1 MQQHQRRFPGAA
13 EIAMNESQHP
23 ASSEAAPGAGEEN
36 SGRPALPSPRGP
48 RRFSPRYT
56 LAPLRNVFR
65 SMTPPAEPKLTPM
78 MQQYFEVKRGLP
90 RDTLLLFRLGDFF
103 ELFFDDAVA
112 ASKLLG
118 ITLTKRG
125 DTPMAGIPAHAVDN
139 YVSKLL
145 AAGKKVAL
153 CDQAEPA
160 KAGKLVRRQL
170 TRILS
175 PGTTL
180 AANQLEA
187 VRNHYLAAL
196 AFDKHGLHA
205 AWLDLSTG
213 EFRVATDPHIA
224 NLLPVLTALAPAE
237 LLVIEGERERWAA
250 APHDQVAVHALCAFC
265 RDRLV
270 SELPGYHFDATS
282 GAKTVMDTLGVLN
295 LQGFGLAHSHPGL
308 GPAGALVHYATEN
321 LCAKP
326 ENLRGLQEYRS
337 TRTLL
342 LDPATLRN
350 LEIFQSTRGTRDGS
364 LLHAIN
370 RTATPPGARLLERW
384 LAAPTLELA
393 EIQRRQNLVG
403 ELLRQPTRLAEL
415 HELLTQVRDIPRI
428 LGRLQNRLRNP
439 RELGGVR
446 DTLAQLPPIKAAL
459 SAFSAQPSA
468 PAASAPASGSDLQ
481 LSTLNSQLHELPH
494 LRQLL
499 ASALAAELPNDL
511 ADGNYIAP
519 GHDAELD
526 RLRSLTTDNKTWLSD
541 LERAEQERT
550 GIRSLKVRFTS
561 NFGYYIEVTKA
572 NLHLVP
578 ADYIRRQTTVGG
590 ERYVTEALK
599 QKEKEIFHAEENAL
613 ARELA
618 LFNGLVARVLDES
631 IPLQQTADALA
642 ELDVLTGWALL
653 AREWDYCLPVLDE
666 GDVLEIAE
674 GRHPVVEQMLRSL
687 DTAAARGAGA
697 GFVPNDTLLAC
708 DDAQIALLTG
718 PNMAGKSTYIR
729 QVALITLMA
738 QIGCWTPAKSCRV
751 GLVDRIFSRVGASDD
766 LARGNSTFMVEM
778 NETANI
784 LNNATDRSLIIL
796 DEIGRGTS
804 TYDGLSIAW
813 AVVEHLHRSAERG
826 PRTLFATHYQ
836 ELTQLEKHL
845 GRLRNFSVAVKEW
858 NDDIVFVRRVIP
870 GAADRSYGIQ
880 VARLAGLPLSVID
893 RAKTILAK
901 LESDDTAVTL
911 PAAPAAKPKKK
922 ISVAPA
928 DDAQLNLL

>member
-1 MQQHQRRFPGAA
+1 MSDA
-13 EIAMNESQHP
+13 
-23 ASSEAAPGAGEEN
+23 
-36 SGRPALPSPRGP
+36 
-48 RRFSPRYT
+48 
-56 LAPLRNVFR
+56 
-65 SMTPPAEPKLTPM
+65 KLTPM
-78 MQQYFEVKRGLP
+78 MAQYFEVKRGLS

-103 ELFFDDAVA
+103 ELFFDDAVT
-112 ASKLLG
+112 ASRLLG
-118 ITLTKRG
+118 LTLTKRQ
-125 DTPMAGIPAHAVDN
+125 DTPMAGLPAHAVDN

-145 AAGKKVAL
+145 AAGKKVAI

-180 AANQLEA
+180 AANQLDA
-187 VRNHYLAAL
+187 ARNHYLAAIAL
-196 AFDKHGLHA
+196 DQEGLHA

-213 EFRVATDPHIA
+213 EFKVATDAQIS
-224 NLLPVLTALAPAE
+224 NLLPVLTALDPAE
-237 LLVIEGERERWAA
+237 LLIVEGERERWAA
-250 APHDQVAVHALCAFC
+250 APHDQTAVHALHAFC
-265 RDRLV
+265 ADRLA
-270 SELPGYHFDATS
+270 SELPGYHFDPGS

-295 LQGFGLAHSHPGL
+295 LQGFGLAHSHAGL
-308 GPAGALVHYATEN
+308 GPAGALVYYATEN

-350 LEIFQSTRGTRDGS
+350 LEIFTSSRGTREGS
-364 LLHAIN
+364 LLQAIN
-370 RTATPPGARLLERW
+370 RTATSPGARLLERW
-384 LAAPTLELA
+384 LAAPTLDLP
-393 EIQRRQNLVG
+393 EIQRRQALIG
-403 ELLRQPTRLAEL
+403 ELLQQPMRLAEV
-415 HELLTQVRDIPRI
+415 HELLGTVRDIPRI

-446 DTLAQLPPIKAAL
+446 DTLAQIPTVKAAL
-459 SAFSAQPSA
+459 STYAADSGVSRLSA
-468 PAASAPASGSDLQ
+468 
-481 LSTLNSQLHELPH
+481 QLHELPE
-494 LRQLL
+494 LRQLV
-499 ASALAAELPNDL
+499 ASALADELPNDL
-511 ADGNYIAP
+511 ADGNYIRRGYDP
-519 GHDAELD
+519 ELD
-526 RLRSLTTDNKTWLSD
+526 RLLSLTSNNKTWLSE
-541 LERAEQERT
+541 LERTEQERT
-550 GIRSLKVRFTS
+550 GIRSLKVRFTN
-561 NFGYYIEVTKA
+561 NFGYYIEITKA

-590 ERYVTEALK
+590 ERYVTESLK

-613 ARELA
+613 ARELE
-618 LFNGLVARVLDES
+618 LFNALVATVLDDS
-631 IPLQQTADALA
+631 IALAQTADALA

-653 AREWDYCLPVLDE
+653 AREWSYCRPTLDAE
-666 GDVLEIAE
+666 DTLEITD
-674 GRHPVVEQMLRSL
+674 GRHPVVEQMIRSL
-687 DTAAARGAGA
+687 GPATARGASN
-697 GFVPNDTLLAC
+697 GFVPNDTLLSS
-708 DDAQIALLTG
+708 DEAQIALITG

-738 QIGCWTPAKSCRV
+738 QVGCWVPAKACRV
-751 GLVDRIFSRVGASDD
+751 GWVDRIFSRVGASDD

-778 NETANI
+778 NETAYI
-784 LNNATDRSLIIL
+784 LSQHTDRSLIIL

-813 AVVEHLHRSAERG
+813 AVIEHLHRGPERG

-845 GRLRNFSVAVKEW
+845 PRLRNFCVAVKEW
-858 NDDIVFVRRVIP
+858 NDEIVFVRRVIP

-901 LESDDTAVTL
+901 LESDDTTVSL
-911 PAAPAAKPKKK
+911 PAPQAKPKKK
-922 ISVAPA
+922 ITIAPA
-928 DDAQLNLL
+928 DDSQLSLL

>member
-1 MQQHQRRFPGAA
+1 M
-13 EIAMNESQHP
+13 
-23 ASSEAAPGAGEEN
+23 SEA
-36 SGRPALPSPRGP
+36 
-48 RRFSPRYT
+48 
-56 LAPLRNVFR
+56 
-65 SMTPPAEPKLTPM
+65 KLTPM

-103 ELFFDDAVA
+103 ELFFDDAVT

-118 ITLTKRG
+118 LTLTKRQE
-125 DTPMAGIPAHAVDN
+125 TPMAGLPAHAVDN

-180 AANQLEA
+180 AANQLDA
-187 VRNHYLAAL
+187 ARNHYLAAL
-196 AFDKHGLHA
+196 ACDKHGLHA

-213 EFRVATDPHIA
+213 EFKVATDPQPA
-224 NLLPVLTALAPAE
+224 NLLPVLTALNPAE
-237 LLVIEGERERWAA
+237 ILVTEGERERWAA
-250 APHDQVAVHALCAFC
+250 APHDQTALHALHAFC
-265 RDRLV
+265 ADRLV
-270 SELPGYHFDATS
+270 SELPGYHFDAAT
-282 GAKTVMDTLGVLN
+282 GGKTVMDALGVLN
-295 LQGFGLAHSHPGL
+295 LEGFGLAPGHAGL

-337 TRTLL
+337 ARTLL

-350 LEIFQSTRGTRDGS
+350 LEIFASTRGTREGS
-364 LLHAIN
+364 LLQAIN
-370 RTATPPGARLLERW
+370 RTATPTGARLLERW
-384 LAAPTLELA
+384 LAAPTLDLA
-393 EIQRRQNLVG
+393 EIRRRQTLVG
-403 ELLRQPTRLAEL
+403 ELLREPRRMAEL
-415 HELLTQVRDIPRI
+415 HEALGAVRDIPRI

-446 DTLAQLPPIKAAL
+446 DTLAQI
-459 SAFSAQPSA
+459 
-468 PAASAPASGSDLQ
+468 PAIRTTLAGFGSDTQ
-481 LSTLNSQLHELPH
+481 LSTLSSQLQELPD

-499 ASALAAELPNDL
+499 TSALADELPNDL
-511 ADGNYIAP
+511 ADGNYIR
-519 GHDAELD
+519 GGYDAELD
-526 RLRSLTTDNKTWLSD
+526 RLRSLTSNNKTWLSD
-541 LERAEQERT
+541 LERTEQERT
-550 GIRSLKVRFTS
+550 GIRSLKVRFTN

-578 ADYIRRQTTVGG
+578 TDYIRRQTTVGG

-599 QKEKEIFHAEENAL
+599 LKEKEIFHAEENAL
-613 ARELA
+613 ARELE
-618 LFNGLVARVLDES
+618 LFNALLARVLDES
-631 IPLQQTADALA
+631 LALTRTAEALA
-642 ELDVLTGWALL
+642 EIDVLIGWALL
-653 AREWDYCLPVLDE
+653 AREWDYCRPELDD
-666 GDVLEIAE
+666 GDVLEISE

-687 DTAAARGAGA
+687 DAPAARGGNS
-697 GFVPNDTLLAC
+697 GFVPNDTVLAC

-738 QIGCWTPAKSCRV
+738 QIGCWTPAKACRI

-813 AVVEHLHRSAERG
+813 AVVEHLHRAPERG

-836 ELTQLEKHL
+836 ELTQLDKHL
-845 GRLRNFSVAVKEW
+845 PRLRNFSVAVKEW

-901 LESDDTAVTL
+901 LESDDTSVSL
-911 PAAPAAKPKKK
+911 PAPQAKPKKK
-922 ISVAPA
+922 ITVAPT
-928 DDAQLNLL
+928 DDSQLSLL

>member
-1 MQQHQRRFPGAA
+1 MSVDAA
-13 EIAMNESQHP
+13 
-23 ASSEAAPGAGEEN
+23 
-36 SGRPALPSPRGP
+36 
-48 RRFSPRYT
+48 
-56 LAPLRNVFR
+56 
-65 SMTPPAEPKLTPM
+65 KLTPM
-78 MQQYFEVKRGLP
+78 MQQYFEVRRGLP
-90 RDTLLLFRLGDFF
+90 RDTLLLFRLGDFY
-103 ELFFDDAVA
+103 EMFFDDAVV
-112 ASKLLG
+112 ASRLLG
-118 ITLTKRG
+118 LTLTKRQEH
-125 DTPMAGIPAHAVDN
+125 PMAGLPFHAADT

-145 AAGKKVAL
+145 AAGKKVAI

-187 VRNHYLAAL
+187 ARNHYLCAL
-196 AFDKHGLHA
+196 SLDKHGLHA

-213 EFRVATDPHIA
+213 EFKLATDA
-224 NLLPVLTALAPAE
+224 RVSDLMPVLTALDPAE
-237 LLVIEGERERWAA
+237 LLVTEGELTRWQS
-250 APHDQVAVHALCAFC
+250 APHDQTATHALHAFALG
-265 RDRLV
+265 RLTT
-270 SELPGYHFDATS
+270 ELPGYHFETNS
-282 GAKTVMDTLGVLN
+282 GAKTVMDALGVLN
-295 LQGFGLAHSHPGL
+295 LQGFGLAHQHPAL
-308 GPAGALVHYATEN
+308 GPAGALVYYATEN

-350 LEIFQSTRGTRDGS
+350 LEIFSSSRGERAGS

-370 RTATPPGARLLERW
+370 RASTAAGARLLERW
-384 LAAPTLELA
+384 LAAPTLDLPT
-393 EIQRRQNLVG
+393 IQRRQTIVG
-403 ELLRQPTRLAEL
+403 ELGAQPSELAEL
-415 HELLTQVRDIPRI
+415 RELLASVRDIPRI

-446 DTLAQLPPIKAAL
+446 DTLAQIPGLRAAL
-459 SAFSAQPSA
+459 SRFGSISHLAQIGGELADLPS
-468 PAASAPASGSDLQ
+468 
-481 LSTLNSQLHELPH
+481 LHA
-494 LRQLL
+494 LL
-499 ASALAAELPNDL
+499 HSALAAELPNDL
-511 ADGNYIAP
+511 ADGNFIRT
-519 GHDAELD
+519 GHDPELD

-550 GIRSLKVRFTS
+550 SIRSLKVRFTN
-561 NFGYYIEVTKA
+561 NFGYYIEITKA

-578 ADYIRRQTTVGG
+578 ADYVRRQTTVGG

-599 QKEKEIFHAEENAL
+599 QKEKEILHAEENAL
-613 ARELA
+613 AREHA
-618 LFNGLVARVLDES
+618 LFATLVAAVLDES
-631 IPLQQTADALA
+631 VALAQTADALA
-642 ELDVLTGWALL
+642 ELDVLAGWALL
-653 AREWDYCLPVLDE
+653 AREWNYCRPELNESDT
-666 GDVLEIAE
+666 LEITE
-674 GRHPVVEQMLRSL
+674 GRHPVVEQMLKTPDSSN
-687 DTAAARGAGA
+687 ARGTSQS
-697 GFVPNDTLLAC
+697 FVPNDTLLSGE
-708 DDAQIALLTG
+708 DAQLALLTG

-729 QVALITLMA
+729 QVALITLLA
-738 QIGCWTPAKSCRV
+738 QIGCWVPAKSCRV

-784 LNNATDRSLIIL
+784 LNNATERSLIIL

-813 AVVEHLHRSAERG
+813 AVVEHLHRDPNRG

-845 GRLRNFSVAVKEW
+845 PRLRNFSVAVKEW
-858 NDDIVFVRRVIP
+858 NDEIVFVRRVIP

-901 LESDDTAVTL
+901 LESDDASVTL
-911 PAAPAAKPKKK
+911 PAAAPRARPPKK
-922 ISVAPA
+922 ITVESA
-928 DDAQLNLL
+928 DDSQLNLL

>member
-1 MQQHQRRFPGAA
+1 MA
-13 EIAMNESQHP
+13 
-23 ASSEAAPGAGEEN
+23 
-36 SGRPALPSPRGP
+36 
-48 RRFSPRYT
+48 
-56 LAPLRNVFR
+56 
-65 SMTPPAEPKLTPM
+65 
-78 MQQYFEVKRGLP
+78 QYFEVRRGLP

-103 ELFFDDAVA
+103 ELFFDDAVT
-112 ASKLLG
+112 ASRLLG
-118 ITLTKRG
+118 LTLTKRQEA
-125 DTPMAGIPAHAVDN
+125 PMAGLPAHACDS

-145 AAGKKVAL
+145 AAGKKVAI

-180 AANQLEA
+180 AANQLDA
-187 VRNHYLAAL
+187 ARNHYLAAVAL
-196 AFDKHGLHA
+196 DKLGLHV

-213 EFRVATDPHIA
+213 EFRIASDAHLA
-224 NLLPVLTALAPAE
+224 NLLPVLTALDPAE

-250 APHDQVAVHALCAFC
+250 APHEQTAVHALHAFAGE
-265 RDRLV
+265 RLV
-270 SELPGYHFDATS
+270 SELPGYHFDLIT
-282 GAKTVMDTLGVLN
+282 GAKTVMDALGVLN
-295 LQGFGLAHSHPGL
+295 LQGFGLAPSHPAL
-308 GPAGALVHYATEN
+308 GPAGALVFYATEN

-337 TRTLL
+337 ARTLL

-350 LEIFQSTRGTRDGS
+350 LEIFSSSRGSREGS

-370 RTATPPGARLLERW
+370 RTATASGARLLERW
-384 LAAPTLELA
+384 LAAPTLDLP
-393 EIQRRQNLVG
+393 EIQRRQSLVG
-403 ELLRQPTRLAEL
+403 ALLAQPMRLAEV
-415 HELLTQVRDIPRI
+415 HELLATVRDIPRI

-446 DTLAQLPPIKAAL
+446 DTLAQIPGLRAAL
-459 SAFSAQPSA
+459 AGFGAD
-468 PAASAPASGSDLQ
+468 SDLAA
-481 LSTLNSQLHELPH
+481 LTLRLHELPP

-499 ASALAAELPNDL
+499 ATALADELPNDL
-511 ADGNYIAP
+511 ADGQYIRT
-519 GHDAELD
+519 GHDPELD
-526 RLRSLTTDNKTWLSD
+526 RLRALTTDNKTWLSD
-541 LERAEQERT
+541 LERSEQERT
-550 GIRSLKVRFTS
+550 GIRSLKVRFTN
-561 NFGYYIEVTKA
+561 NFGYYIEITKA

-590 ERYVTEALK
+590 ERYVTEALR
-599 QKEKEIFHAEENAL
+599 QKEKEIFHAEENAQ
-613 ARELA
+613 ARELE
-618 LFNGLVARVLDES
+618 LFNKLVAAVLDES
-631 IPLQQTADALA
+631 RALAQTADLLA
-642 ELDVLTGWALL
+642 ELDVLAGWALL
-653 AREWDYCLPVLDE
+653 AREWDYARPQLDA
-666 GDVLEIAE
+666 GDTLEITE
-674 GRHPVVEQMLRSL
+674 GRHPVVEQVLRSPDAL
-687 DTAAARGAGA
+687 VTRGSSAA
-697 GFVPNDTLLAC
+697 FVPNDTLLAS
-708 DDAQIALLTG
+708 DDAQIMLLTG

-729 QVALITLMA
+729 QVALIALLA
-738 QIGCWTPAKSCRV
+738 QIGCWVPAKSCRI

-784 LNNATDRSLIIL
+784 LNNTSDRSLIIL

-813 AVVEHLHRSAERG
+813 AVVEHLHRSPERG

-836 ELTQLEKHL
+836 ELTQLDKHL
-845 GRLRNFSVAVKEW
+845 PRLRNFSVAVKEW

-901 LESDDTAVTL
+901 LESDDTTVSL
-911 PAAPAAKPKKK
+911 PAPQAKPKKK
-922 ISVAPA
+922 ISVAPP
-928 DDAQLNLL
+928 DDSQLSLL